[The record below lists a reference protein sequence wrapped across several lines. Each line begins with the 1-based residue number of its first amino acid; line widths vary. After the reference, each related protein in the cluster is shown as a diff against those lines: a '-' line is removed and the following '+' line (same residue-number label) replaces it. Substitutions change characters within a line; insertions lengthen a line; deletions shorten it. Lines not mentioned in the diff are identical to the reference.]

1 MSDDLYFTHSLNLF
15 FIFQISMNKVDK
27 QYLELARD
35 ILEHGTLKNTR
46 AGEVLSVFDR
56 TLRFDLKEGLPL
68 LTTKRVYTK
77 GIIHELLWFLSGDT
91 NIKYLIE
98 NKVNIWTDDA
108 YRYYCELTK
117 KHNANFYDGDKYYS
131 TVELNSDTGYTFVS
145 KLSSYDNVIA
155 PDREFADDNFTIKQ
169 IDVISKEEF
178 VEKVINKD
186 SLLIVL
192 NNKRELLN
200 SDAHSHLMHY
210 NYGDLGNIY
219 GAKWRGKCG
228 IDKNQGT
235 DQVKQI
241 IDTLKNNP
249 DDRRMLCV
257 AFDNDILNSEQGVAL
272 PPCHVM
278 WQVYS
283 REVSPEERIS
293 WYNKQHPDDMLTVDD
308 IDTLDSE
315 LFPTRELSLMFLMR
329 SNDYCAGNPFNVTSY
344 SILLYILA
352 ELTNMIPGDVV
363 GHFEDV
369 HIYTNHI
376 EGIKEQMSR
385 SGCEYLPTLKF
396 ARKLTDI
403 DNIKFEDIIIND
415 YNPDPPIKYTLNVG

>member
-1 MSDDLYFTHSLNLF
+1 MSDDLYFAHSLNLF
-15 FIFQISMNKVDK
+15 LTFQISMNKVDK

-68 LTTKRVYTK
+68 LTTKKVYTK
-77 GIIHELLWFLSGDT
+77 GIIHELLWFLNGDT

-108 YRYYCELTK
+108 YRYYCELVK
-117 KHNANFYDGDKYYS
+117 KHRDNFYYDEKYYS
-131 TVELNSDTGYTFVS
+131 KIGIPDYKLIEKLEQCSNVDMPKNSESFTVNQIEL
-145 KLSSYDNVIA
+145 
-155 PDREFADDNFTIKQ
+155 
-169 IDVISKEEF
+169 ISKDEF
-178 VEKVINKD
+178 IEKVKNGE
-186 SLLIVL
+186 SLLFVL
-192 NNKRELLN
+192 NNRDELIYTN
-200 SDAHSHLMHY
+200 PYSHFLY
-210 NYGDLGNIY
+210 YKFGDLGNIY

-228 IDKNQGT
+228 PDKDEGT
-235 DQVKQI
+235 DQVRQI
-241 IDTLKNNP
+241 IDRLKNNP

-257 AFDNDILNSEQGVAL
+257 AFDNDILNSAQGVAL

-283 REVSPEERIS
+283 REVTAEERVA